1 MSLTKLSTIFMC
13 GEQSTHIS
21 ISDKVISSFAAFF
34 TILILV
40 KEIEYMSLGLSLNH
54 LIVASMGATT
64 FLVFVAPHSPMAQP
78 WPIIGGHI
86 VSSAIGVGCSLW
98 LDNVPVSAAMAV
110 SLSVFAMYW
119 LRCLHPPGTAT
130 TLTAIFGGAEIQALE
145 WQFCYEIVAINV
157 ITILAMAL
165 VMNYLIP
172 NRRYPWLHS
181 HHPHHEKFSQ
191 TNKQY
196 YPQLKEED
204 FAWAKSK
211 ADGFVDINE
220 EELIDLYEFAI
231 EHALKQKRVSVD
243 D

>member
-1 MSLTKLSTIFMC
+1 MSLTKLSTIFMG

-98 LDNVPVSAAMAV
+98 LDNVPLSAAMAV
-110 SLSVFAMYW
+110 SLSILAMYW

-130 TLTAIFGGAEIQALE
+130 TLTAIFGGAEIHAVG
-145 WQFCYEIVAINV
+145 WQFCYEIVAINTV
-157 ITILAMAL
+157 TIVLLALAI
-165 VMNYLIP
+165 NRLIP
-172 NRRYPWLHS
+172 NRRYPLMHS
-181 HHPHHEKFSQ
+181 HHPHHAAFNQDEHTGYPKLNEHHFTWALSQ
-191 TNKQY
+191 MN
-196 YPQLKEED
+196 D
-204 FAWAKSK
+204 FI
-211 ADGFVDINE
+211 DINE
-220 EELIDLYEFAI
+220 EDLVDLYEFAV
-231 EHALKQKRVSVD
+231 ECSLSNVD
-243 D
+243 TDK